1 MYGIVFLG
9 GGRMERSTMAELA
22 AWKERKDRKPLV
34 LRGARQVGKT
44 WLMREFGRRCYE
56 NVVYCNFDEA
66 DDLKGMFAQTKNPA
80 RLVELLSLLSGEPIC
95 AGRTLLL
102 FDEVQEC
109 PDALNALKYFREQM
123 PEQHVIA
130 AGSLLGTYLATPHSY
145 PVGQVDLLSIYPM
158 TFAEF
163 LTATNETLAALFASL
178 RPGVAIPDA
187 FHERLM
193 EAYRTYLI
201 IGGMPECVAAWADE
215 HDPRRVRE
223 LQRAILALYENDFTK
238 HNGRVNAARILMVYR
253 SIIPQL
259 SRENE
264 KFTYRLVKQGAR
276 AREFEEAVEWLVS
289 AGILHRIYN
298 VAQPGYPLKAYEMQ
312 SHFKLFF
319 LDTGLLNAMGEVE
332 NEAILFDK
340 AFPFKGAMTENF
352 VLQQFL
358 GELPAAPHYYA
369 PDAQHEIDFLLQW
382 HGEVVPVEVKAGT
395 MRQAASFRRY
405 LEKYQPRAAFRYSA
419 RNYKQDGAF
428 TNLPLY
434 LAGRT
439 EFLSPEMD
447 VHHIF

>member
-1 MYGIVFLG
+1 MGAL
-9 GGRMERSTMAELA
+9 L
-22 AWKERKDRKPLV
+22 AWKMRKNRKPLV

-44 WLMREFGRRCYE
+44 WLMREFGRRHYE
-56 NVVYCNFDEA
+56 NVVYCNFDEEE
-66 DDLKGMFAQTKNPA
+66 DLKGLFAQTKNPA
-80 RLVELLSLLSGEPIC
+80 RLVELLSLLHGEPIRE
-95 AGRTLLL
+95 GKTLLL

-123 PEQHVIA
+123 PGQHIIA
-130 AGSLLGTYLATPHSY
+130 AGSLLGTYLAAPHSY
-145 PVGQVDLLSIYPM
+145 PVGQVDLLSIFPM

-163 LTATNETLAALFASL
+163 LAAADRKLAAMYEALQ
-178 RPGVAIPDA
+178 PGAAIPDA

-201 IGGMPECVAAWADE
+201 IGGMPECVAAWADAR
-215 HDPRRVRE
+215 DPHRVRE

-238 HNGRVNAARILMVYR
+238 HNARVNAARILMVYR

-264 KFTYRLVKQGAR
+264 KFTYGLVKKGAR

-298 VAQPGYPLKAYEMQ
+298 VAQPGYPLKAYEIQ
-312 SHFKLFF
+312 NHFKLFF

-358 GELPAAPHYYA
+358 GKLPAAPHYYA
-369 PDAQHEIDFLLQW
+369 PDAQHEIDFLLQL
-382 HGEVVPVEVKAGT
+382 HGDIVPVEVKAGT
-395 MRQAASFRRY
+395 MKQATSFRQY
-405 LEKYQPRAAFRYSA
+405 LEKYQPKTAFRFSA
-419 RNYKQDGAF
+419 RNYRKDGAF
-428 TNLPLY
+428 TNVPLY

-439 EFLSPEMD
+439 EFLSP
-447 VHHIF
+447 